1 MAQFTNQAQLSYNN
15 SITNSNIA
23 VGEILEVLSATKTAL
38 TDSYV
43 ANDNI
48 VYIISIINSGT
59 VDINGLTVTD
69 NLGNYPFGENATLTP
84 LEYVDGSI
92 RYYINGT
99 LQSAPT
105 VTSDTNLEITG
116 INVPAEGNV
125 IIIYETTTNQLA
137 PLDVDSTITNT
148 AVITGGGIT
157 PITVTETV
165 ETQNAAD
172 LTITKSIS
180 PVPVAENGR
189 LTYTFYI
196 QNSGNTEADTDANI
210 VITDVFDP
218 ILTNITVTLN
228 GNAFPA
234 TSYSYDETTG
244 VFQTTAGSITVPA
257 ATYTQDATDGRIII
271 NPGIATLVVTGTV

>member
-15 SITNSNIA
+15 TITNSNIA

-43 ANDNI
+43 RNDNI

-59 VDINGLTVTD
+59 VDINGLTITD
-69 NLGNYPFGENATLTP
+69 NLGNYPLGENTTLTP
-84 LEYVDGSI
+84 LEYVDGSL
-92 RYYINGT
+92 RYYINGI
-99 LQSAPT
+99 LQSEPT
-105 VTSDTNLEITG
+105 VTSDPTLTITG

-125 IIIYETTTNQLA
+125 IIIYETTTNQFA
-137 PLDVDSTITNT
+137 PLDVDSNITNT
-148 AVITGGGIT
+148 AVISGGGIT

-180 PVPVAENGR
+180 PVPVTENGR

-196 QNSGNTEADTDANI
+196 QNSGNTGADTDSNI

-228 GNAFPA
+228 GSTFPE

-244 VFQTTAGSITVPA
+244 VFQTSAGSITVPA
-257 ATYTQDATDGRIII
+257 ATYMQDPTDGRIII
-271 NPGIATLVVTGTV
+271 NPGIATFVITGSV